1 MGAKLSAVA
10 ADAVRAEMF
19 PADAFAPAR
28 ILRRLCVSIAAAIST
43 AMEPAAEA
51 SVPWLQ
57 TAGKLLS
64 ALSGWLATASD
75 TVLHKIPAAAI
86 RVAQSIV
93 GAWKPW
99 LATALEFLTADLGP
113 LVKARAADMGRLLA
127 AALERAR
134 HVRRVLAASP
144 SMASRFLLDRR
155 VVAASALL
163 ALAVVAALFPG
174 GASTAVALLL
184 RTMKAPGLAGVRIP
198 RLLFEASPRIYF
210 ATVRAARPLLRA
222 ATAVPKPVLLA
233 GAVVAAFLLVSWLRY

>member
-1 MGAKLSAVA
+1 
-10 ADAVRAEMF
+10 MF

-144 SMASRFLLDRR
+144 SMAAGARRRRCPLPRRREYGRRPAAPHHEGPRPRRRAYPSPPVRGQPEDLLRHRPRRASSASRCHGGAEAGAPRR
-155 VVAASALL
+155 RRCRGVSSCELAALL
-163 ALAVVAALFPG
+163 
-174 GASTAVALLL
+174 
-184 RTMKAPGLAGVRIP
+184 MAPVSYDHLK
-198 RLLFEASPRIYF
+198 
-210 ATVRAARPLLRA
+210 
-222 ATAVPKPVLLA
+222 VPSFYGTL
-233 GAVVAAFLLVSWLRY
+233 G